1 MSVNSIEDQFLQRKK
16 QIEALLRSSDIR
28 TIIGVEAVNHYQES
42 FANEG
47 FTDKNLQKWKEV
59 KRRNS
64 FSKWYGHSGQTG
76 KFSTARTTAP
86 ILTGETGELMNAIR
100 FVPTAQGVTVINAKK
115 YARVHNFGGMA
126 KIYGKKPFTMPKRT
140 FMAPST
146 VLNEKI
152 RAKIVRELK
161 RRLNTI

>member
-1 MSVNSIEDQFLQRKK
+1 MNLAEQFRKRK
-16 QIEALLRSSDIR
+16 EEINNFLRGSDIR

-47 FTDKNLQKWKEV
+47 FTDKHLVKWKDV
-59 KRRNS
+59 QRRNT

-76 KFSTARTTAP
+76 KFSNARTTAN

-100 FVPTAQGVTVINAKK
+100 FAPTARGVEIINAKK

-126 KIYGKKPFTMPKRT
+126 KIYGKKPFMMTPRPFMMPS
-140 FMAPST
+140 A
-146 VLNEKI
+146 VLNDKI
-152 RAKIVRELK
+152 RSKILRELK
-161 RRLNTI
+161 RRLNAV